1 MQIFASTGV
10 LQCLC
15 ELHHQQLKQE
25 FVDGRG
31 VLVDRR
37 AAVLGRPG
45 LADPPAVLAWRAPQK
60 SKMKAEKGPA
70 VLGAAGL
77 RLQQLVRARAR
88 PDDGH

>member
-1 MQIFASTGV
+1 MQIFASTSD

-15 ELHHQQLKQE
+15 ELHHRQLKQE
-25 FVDGRG
+25 FVDDNG

-60 SKMKAEKGPA
+60 QNEGGKKDP
-70 VLGAAGL
+70 LF
-77 RLQQLVRARAR
+77 LVQRA
-88 PDDGH
+88 